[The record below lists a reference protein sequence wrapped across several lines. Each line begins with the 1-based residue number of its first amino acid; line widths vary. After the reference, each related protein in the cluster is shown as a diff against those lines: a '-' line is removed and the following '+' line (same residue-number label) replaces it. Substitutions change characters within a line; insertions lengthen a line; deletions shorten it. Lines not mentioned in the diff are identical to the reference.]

1 MNPPAFHSQP
11 ISSPM
16 HLTMNHRLIVLILA
30 LSAAFAPPGRA
41 DLIHTSPALSVP
53 LSFDGEYLNVSTG
66 ATSSSLPG
74 DWDTAPWMNPFFGG
88 VYVANSPLFLPLI
101 TGTDQ
106 IVKLSAGALID
117 STRTFAPGES
127 VSSTL
132 AAGQF
137 QIGVPGLM
145 GFKFQS
151 TPGGANH
158 FGWLRMTVNN
168 AGAGEISEVGYES
181 TPGLAVLAG
190 SITSVPEPSEALVIL
205 LLGLPGATL
214 FVRRRCRARSA

>member
-1 MNPPAFHSQP
+1 
-11 ISSPM
+11 M

-30 LSAAFAPPGRA
+30 RSAAFAPPGRA

-137 QIGVPGLM
+137 QVGVPGLM
-145 GFKFQS
+145 GFKFQI
-151 TPGGANH
+151 TPGGA
-158 FGWLRMTVNN
+158 GRWRR
-168 AGAGEISEVGYES
+168 ISS
-181 TPGLAVLAG
+181 
-190 SITSVPEPSEALVIL
+190 SV
-205 LLGLPGATL
+205 
-214 FVRRRCRARSA
+214 RARSRGKYRASRRPASS